1 MHVVKNLPKFYPL
14 FLTAQVLKIRFESI
28 SFIAKTATSF
38 TSTVA
43 GLVIPD
49 LTDKIG
55 DIKNGFAAKETLS
68 CMAEATSLKFV
79 SEVNIFP
86 LIRMSESRL
95 SFGTTLKR

>member
-1 MHVVKNLPKFYPL
+1 M
-14 FLTAQVLKIRFESI
+14 KIRFDSI

-43 GLVIPD
+43 ALVIPD

-55 DIKNGFAAKETLS
+55 DIKNGGAAKETLS

-79 SEVNIFP
+79 SEVMEAFDEGMNRFAEG
-86 LIRMSESRL
+86 RKKS
-95 SFGTTLKR
+95 